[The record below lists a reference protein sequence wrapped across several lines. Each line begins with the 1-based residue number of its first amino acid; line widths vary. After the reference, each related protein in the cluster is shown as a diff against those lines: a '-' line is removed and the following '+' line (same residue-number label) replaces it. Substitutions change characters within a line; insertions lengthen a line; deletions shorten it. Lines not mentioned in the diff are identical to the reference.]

1 MKKGVELATNT
12 MVLIIISLI
21 VLAIIVLVLRQQI
34 TKGAEKYTAIG
45 KEAEI
50 NTTKCSNIILGR
62 ACSDTACDT
71 SKGFTEEYSPTG
83 KWDDCGGKHCCVK
96 S

>member
-1 MKKGVELATNT
+1 MKKGVEIATNT

-21 VLAIIVLVLRQQI
+21 VLAIVVLVFRQQV
-34 TKGAEKYTAIG
+34 TKGAEKYTSIG

-50 NTTKCSNIILGR
+50 NATKCSNIILGR
-62 ACSDTACDT
+62 ACSDNACKT
-71 SKGFTEEYSPTG
+71 GEGFKEEYSPTG
-83 KWDDCGGKHCCVK
+83 TWSDCPGKHCCVK